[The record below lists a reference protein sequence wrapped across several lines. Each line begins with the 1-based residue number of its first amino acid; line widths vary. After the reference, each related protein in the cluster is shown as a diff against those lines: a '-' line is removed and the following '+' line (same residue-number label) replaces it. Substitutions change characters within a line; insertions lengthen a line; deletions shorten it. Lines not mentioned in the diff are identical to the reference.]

1 MEDSGPEDPVDGVC
15 RDPHSG
21 HRPRWRV
28 RSGSQGESGHP
39 EQGPDQ
45 PGTAPPRAISS
56 FFHCVYYDGLQ
67 AEKTP
72 FLYFGLPI
80 YLYLYGMLMF
90 TILPLL
96 RVIFHV
102 LETEGSLSISLQ
114 KKKWKRTEIFI
125 FKPFFS
131 Y

>member
-1 MEDSGPEDPVDGVC
+1 MEFAEILVQGMDPGGGM
-15 RDPHSG
+15 RG
-21 HRPRWRV
+21 
-28 RSGSQGESGHP
+28 GSQGKSGHP

-56 FFHCVYYDGLQ
+56 SFYCVYYDGLQ

-72 FLYFGLPI
+72 FLYVGLPI
-80 YLYLYGMLMF
+80 YLYLYSMLMF

-102 LETEGSLSISLQ
+102 LETEGSLSISLP
-114 KKKWKRTEIFI
+114 KKTWKRTEIFI